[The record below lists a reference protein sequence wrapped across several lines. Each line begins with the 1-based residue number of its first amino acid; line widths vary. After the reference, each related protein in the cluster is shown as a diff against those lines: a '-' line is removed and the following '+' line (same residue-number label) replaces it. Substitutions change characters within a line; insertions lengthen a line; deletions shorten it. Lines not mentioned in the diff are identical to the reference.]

1 MGRPFFVVRCPIGK
15 KVLTSGGKWSQ
26 NDTSEWCCRV
36 SVSTRKEQHSKHS
49 PSGWGT
55 VVSYPQQPYPGGGY
69 TPASGGGTNPATAI
83 IAALLAL
90 AVTAFQIIFLVK
102 TFSDGFSLSGIP
114 AELLIALGTTA
125 VGGLLSL
132 LGAMFTFA
140 RKVAGA
146 ILVIIGAL
154 VSVVGVFL
162 YPLMVSSLAGG
173 RTIDFGAYLGSL
185 FKFGGAEQTVFALT
199 LVCGPLAFI
208 FAIIPPTL
216 RHLRGGGADSSYGDP
231 YQQQQQQQ
239 AYPGYNPS
247 PNSGGFPQQEYPGYQ
262 PPQQGQGGY
271 PQQQQQP
278 PQQQGW

>member
-1 MGRPFFVVRCPIGK
+1 
-15 KVLTSGGKWSQ
+15 
-26 NDTSEWCCRV
+26 
-36 SVSTRKEQHSKHS
+36 
-49 PSGWGT
+49 
-55 VVSYPQQPYPGGGY
+55 
-69 TPASGGGTNPATAI
+69 
-83 IAALLAL
+83 
-90 AVTAFQIIFLVK
+90 
-102 TFSDGFSLSGIP
+102 
-114 AELLIALGTTA
+114 
-125 VGGLLSL
+125 
-132 LGAMFTFA
+132 MFTFA

-146 ILVIIGAL
+146 ILIIIGAL

-216 RHLRGGGADSSYGDP
+216 RHLRGGGGADSSYGDP
-231 YQQQQQQQ
+231 YQQQQQQQQ

-247 PNSGGFPQQEYPGYQ
+247 PNSGGFPQQDYPGYQ

>member
-1 MGRPFFVVRCPIGK
+1 M
-15 KVLTSGGKWSQ
+15 
-26 NDTSEWCCRV
+26 
-36 SVSTRKEQHSKHS
+36 
-49 PSGWGT
+49 
-55 VVSYPQQPYPGGGY
+55 SYPQQQYPGGGY

-102 TFSDGFSLSGIP
+102 TLGDGSLSKLP
-114 AELLIALGTTA
+114 AQLYVALGATA

-132 LGAMFTFA
+132 LGAMFTFG

-154 VSVVGVFL
+154 VSIAGVFL
-162 YPLMVSSLAGG
+162 FPLMVSSLAGG
-173 RTIDFGAYLGSL
+173 RGSVPMGRYLESL
-185 FKFGGAEQTVFALT
+185 FQFGGAEQTVFALT
-199 LVCGPLAFI
+199 LIVGPLAFI

-216 RHLRGGGADSSYGDP
+216 RYLRGGGADVSYADP
-231 YQQQQQQQ
+231 YQQQYQQQ
-239 AYPGYNPS
+239 AYPGYNPA
-247 PNSGGFPQQEYPGYQ
+247 PNSGGFPQQDYPGYQ

-271 PQQQQQP
+271 PQQQQP